1 MDRTD
6 IALIQVLQKEEIFL
20 TKSPFEEAANLLG
33 WSVEEVLERTKALVE
48 SGVIRR
54 FGAALTPRN
63 AGFKSNSMIVWDIED
78 GRAEEVG
85 TAFAEHQRVSHCYIR
100 PRFEGFPYNVYTM
113 VHGNSPDDL
122 QRIILNLSEIAQAP
136 PHRALHSI
144 REFKKSSPVY
154 YPGALEP
161 AGRQP

>member
-1 MDRTD
+1 MERAE
-6 IALIQVLQKEEIFL
+6 IELIQVLQKEEIFL
-20 TKSPFEEAANLLG
+20 MARPFEEAANLLG
-33 WSVEEVLERTKALVE
+33 WPVDEVLERTRALL
-48 SGVIRR
+48 SKGVIRR

-63 AGFKSNSMIVWDIED
+63 AGFKANSMIVWDVED
-78 GRAEEVG
+78 SRAEEVG
-85 TAFAEHQRVSHCYIR
+85 KGFSSHQRVSHCYIR

-113 VHGNSPDDL
+113 VHGNSPEDL
-122 QRIILNLSEIAQAP
+122 QRIILNLSEMAQSP

-161 AGRQP
+161 AGSRP

>member
-1 MDRTD
+1 MEQTD

-20 TKSPFEEAANLLG
+20 MPRPFEEAARLLG
-33 WSVEEVLERTKALVE
+33 WTVEQVLERTRALVS

-63 AGFKSNSMIVWDIED
+63 AGFKANAMIVWDIED
-78 GRAEEVG
+78 SRAEETG
-85 TAFAEHQRVSHCYIR
+85 KAFAEHQRVSHCYIR
-100 PRFEGFPYNVYTM
+100 PRFEGFPFNVYTM
-113 VHGNSPDDL
+113 VHGNSPEDL
-122 QRIILNLSEIAQAP
+122 QRIILNLSGLAQAP
-136 PHRALHSI
+136 PHRALHSL

-161 AGRQP
+161 IGRRP

>member
-1 MDRTD
+1 MEQTD
-6 IALIQVLQKEEIFL
+6 MALIQILQKEEIFL
-20 TKSPFEEAANLLG
+20 TLRPFEEAARLLN
-33 WSVEEVLERTKALVE
+33 WSVDEVLERARALVG
-48 SGVIRR
+48 SGVIKR

-78 GRAEEVG
+78 SMAEEVG
-85 TAFAEHQRVSHCYIR
+85 KAFAEHPRVSHCYIR

-113 VHGNSPDDL
+113 VHGNSPEDL
-122 QRIILNLSEIAQAP
+122 QRIIVSLSESAATP

-144 REFKKSSPVY
+144 VEFKKSSPVY

-161 AGRQP
+161 VGRRR